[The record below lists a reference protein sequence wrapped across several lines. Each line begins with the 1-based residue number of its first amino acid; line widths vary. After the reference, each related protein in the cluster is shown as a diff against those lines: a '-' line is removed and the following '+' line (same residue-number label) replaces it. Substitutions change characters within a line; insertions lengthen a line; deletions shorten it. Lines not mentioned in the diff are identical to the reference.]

1 MANLWWGQKSSD
13 PKRRYRF
20 LVQMNGAA
28 GSVPIP
34 VWTIKTAAKPK
45 ANVSTVE
52 HMFLDYTFKY
62 PGRVTWDNISM
73 TLVDPV
79 DPDLASA
86 FIERLLESGYQYPK
100 DANERTSISKKKAI
114 EALGGDILIQQIDA
128 EGNPIDTWSLKNAY
142 IVSIDF
148 GGALD
153 YTSDEMNELTV
164 EVAFDWAEYKSGVKR
179 SGAQT

>member
-1 MANLWWGQKSSD
+1 
-13 PKRRYRF
+13 
-20 LVQMNGAA
+20 
-28 GSVPIP
+28 
-34 VWTIKTAAKPK
+34 
-45 ANVSTVE
+45 
-52 HMFLDYTFKY
+52 
-62 PGRVTWDNISM
+62 M

-86 FIERLLESGYQYPK
+86 FIERLLASGYSYPK
-100 DANERTSISKKKAI
+100 DANQRTSISKKKAI

-128 EGNPIDTWSLKNAY
+128 EGKPIDTWALKNAY

-164 EVAFDWAEYKSGVKR
+164 EVSFDWAEYTGRVGSTAV
-179 SGAQT
+179 QF